1 MGNRKKQISLNFF
14 YLVVLMAFVP
24 LLTNQNSLAPAPHT
38 NNCGKKAGLSPVLT
52 HHFQIVTLPFLL
64 NCFKK

>member
-38 NNCGKKAGLSPVLT
+38 NNCGKKAGLSSVINHQFL
-52 HHFQIVTLPFLL
+52 ILLLPFLQ